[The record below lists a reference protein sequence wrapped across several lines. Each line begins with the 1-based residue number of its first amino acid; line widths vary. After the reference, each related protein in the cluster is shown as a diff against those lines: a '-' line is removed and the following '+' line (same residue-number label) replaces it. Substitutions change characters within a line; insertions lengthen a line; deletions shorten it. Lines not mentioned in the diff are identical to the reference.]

1 MAGKIQEE
9 LEEFGIEVA
18 KSTSIYVG
26 AQLAST
32 LISFFVL
39 ILPAR
44 VLSTADFGIFVLAI
58 AFATLLGF
66 GGNLSFGS
74 AMRRMLPASMHDKAR
89 QRSLLGNAYFVGSM
103 SGLTI
108 TIIAL
113 LFSNTIAVAVYH
125 NAQLSLPLR
134 IASIMIILTVLFNL
148 GLSSLVGLGKT
159 KEAAIS
165 DLLYSSAQ
173 LAAVALLLYA
183 GYGVSGAVAGMTAGF
198 LAGIIAE
205 LFYLRSALGNITV
218 RLSKLVMKQI
228 LGFSLPVFASDISTM
243 GLTNF
248 AVLFLAVFASTS
260 IVGNYGVAF
269 KLGAAFQVVT
279 VSSTF
284 IMLSSFSKALN
295 KARLSKR
302 IGRIY
307 ANSVYYSFLFVLPL
321 LAYLVASATPF
332 IYMLFSSRYVL
343 APSYFVVIAMGIT
356 LGMLASYA
364 GNLML
369 AYGHTR
375 RFMRYQLIAIA
386 VGLVLMLALTPY
398 FGVTGIL
405 ASLFVVSPILLAA
418 MYCVALEKDFK
429 LTLHYRKLSAI
440 TAAAALTAILAV
452 LLPTAFRYGGHT
464 ALLINLLIVLLVYP
478 LLVALFGGIT
488 ERNIQF
494 LRKFSYRLGPAA
506 PLLRL
511 VLSYAALF
519 AR

>member
-1 MAGKIQEE
+1 MAQQED
-9 LEEFGIEVA
+9 LEEFGIEAA

-44 VLSTADFGIFVLAI
+44 VLSAAGFGIFVLAI
-58 AFATLLGF
+58 AFSTLLGF

-74 AMRRMLPASMHDKAR
+74 AMRRMLPLSMRDRKR
-89 QRSLLGNAYFVGSM
+89 QRSLLSNAYVVGS
-103 SGLTI
+103 STGLII

-113 LFSNTIAVAVYH
+113 VFSNAIATSVYH
-125 NAQLSLPLR
+125 NAALALPLR
-134 IASIMIILTVLFNL
+134 IASVMILLTVLFNL

-165 DLLYSSAQ
+165 DLMYSSAQ
-173 LAAVALLLYA
+173 FVAVALLLYA

-198 LAGIIAE
+198 LAGIFAE
-205 LFYLRSALGNITV
+205 AYYLRSTLGGIASK
-218 RLSKLVMKQI
+218 LSKSVIREI

-248 AVLFLAVFASTS
+248 AVLFLAVFASTG

-284 IMLSSFSKALN
+284 IMLSSFSKALG
-295 KARLSKR
+295 KAKLSKR

-307 ANSVYYSFLFVLPL
+307 ANSVHYSFLFVLPM
-321 LAYLVASATPF
+321 LAYLVSSATPF
-332 IYMLFSSRYVL
+332 IYLIFSSKYAL
-343 APSYFVVIAMGIT
+343 APSYFVVIAMGIALSM
-356 LGMLASYA
+356 LGSYA
-364 GNLML
+364 GNLMI

-375 RFMRYQLIAIA
+375 RFMRYQLAVIAIS
-386 VGLVLMLALTPY
+386 LILMLALTPY
-398 FGVTGIL
+398 IGVNGIL
-405 ASLFVVSPILLAA
+405 VSLFVVSPILLAA
-418 MYCVALEKDFK
+418 IYCVSLEKNYG
-429 LTLHYRKLSAI
+429 LTLHYRRLLAI
-440 TAAAALTAILAV
+440 TLAALLTAALAM
-452 LLPTAFRYGGHT
+452 LLPQALHYGGHT
-464 ALLINLLIVLLVYP
+464 ELIVNLLIVLLVYP
-478 LLVALFGGIT
+478 PLAVLFRGIT
-488 ERNIQF
+488 AENVQF
-494 LRKFSYRLGPAA
+494 LRKFSNRLGPAS

-511 VLSYAALF
+511 ALAYTQMF
-519 AR
+519 IR